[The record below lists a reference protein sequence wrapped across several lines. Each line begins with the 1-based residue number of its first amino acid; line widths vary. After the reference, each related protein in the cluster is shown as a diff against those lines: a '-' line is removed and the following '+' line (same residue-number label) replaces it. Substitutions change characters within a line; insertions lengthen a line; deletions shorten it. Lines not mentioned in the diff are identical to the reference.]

1 MVNYAPMEKP
11 AAAKD
16 ILAVY
21 SLAYIS
27 HREHFSGVIDYLRRK
42 NNWRLHVCDPDP
54 ACGNGSLFRADGSAY
69 DGYIIS
75 LAGADGEMKRLALGD
90 APVVFVNIDTR
101 SLPQR
106 TRNASDV
113 WLDNMDIGRIG
124 AEYFLAHGEFASFG
138 FVGNGD
144 GQFYNLERAKA
155 FGDVVRERARRP
167 CAVLEDPADAQTL
180 ADFLSGLEQPAAVMC
195 AGEPAAIRVQR
206 AASRLSL
213 AIPGAISLLSV
224 DPVASGLEGSDITYV
239 NPPFA
244 AMGRAAAAELDKL
257 MAARGRRQ
265 RREIVIPVRDI
276 VERGSTRLDVVARG
290 DVERAKRAVLAALC
304 QSVDFDLVA
313 AKVGLSRRTLQKR
326 FRSVTGETLKSWTE
340 RQRLAAAQA
349 RLRDGASFRDA
360 ALSCGYGSA
369 RALTKAFRR
378 FANTSF
384 RAWRTSL

>member
-42 NNWRLHVCDPDP
+42 NNWRLHVCDPAP

-213 AIPGAISLLSV
+213 AIPGAGNLL
-224 DPVASGLEGSDITYV
+224 
-239 NPPFA
+239 NA
-244 AMGRAAAAELDKL
+244 ACII
-257 MAARGRRQ
+257 Q
-265 RREIVIPVRDI
+265 
-276 VERGSTRLDVVARG
+276 TR
-290 DVERAKRAVLAALC
+290 
-304 QSVDFDLVA
+304 
-313 AKVGLSRRTLQKR
+313 T
-326 FRSVTGETLKSWTE
+326 
-340 RQRLAAAQA
+340 
-349 RLRDGASFRDA
+349 
-360 ALSCGYGSA
+360 
-369 RALTKAFRR
+369 AF
-378 FANTSF
+378 
-384 RAWRTSL
+384 

>member
-1 MVNYAPMEKP
+1 
-11 AAAKD
+11 
-16 ILAVY
+16 
-21 SLAYIS
+21 
-27 HREHFSGVIDYLRRK
+27 
-42 NNWRLHVCDPDP
+42 
-54 ACGNGSLFRADGSAY
+54 
-69 DGYIIS
+69 
-75 LAGADGEMKRLALGD
+75 MKRLALGD

-213 AIPGAISLLSV
+213 AIPGAISLVSV

-276 VERGSTRLDVVARG
+276 VERGSTRFDVVAHS

-349 RLRDGASFRDA
+349 QLRDGASFRDA

>member
-144 GQFYNLERAKA
+144 GQFYNLERAN
-155 FGDVVRERARRP
+155 
-167 CAVLEDPADAQTL
+167 PADAQTL

-213 AIPGAISLLSV
+213 AIPGAISLVSV